1 MIENLVD
8 KELQVHNEIELAKIT
23 QVVNIALLCSQAE
36 AEKRPSMSCVVGML
50 KGEMEIEVLPMQNPR
65 LDDLNRLYGKLKY
78 SSKSLATILEDFMDK
93 DDQPWLEGISSNDR
107 SSSSTTSNPFG
118 SKYIE
123 LHVVRE

>member
-8 KELQVHNEIELAKIT
+8 KKLHNNELELAKIT
-23 QVVNIALLCSQAE
+23 QVVNIALLCSQVE
-36 AEKRPSMSCVVGML
+36 AEKRPSMSHVVGML
-50 KGEMEIEVLPMQNPR
+50 KGEMEIEIIPMENPR
-65 LDDLNRLYGKLKY
+65 LDELNSSYGKLKY
-78 SSKSLATILEDFMDK
+78 SSKSLATVSKDFMDK

-107 SSSSTTSNPFG
+107 SSNSTNSNPFG

>member
-8 KELQVHNEIELAKIT
+8 KELQIHNEIELAKIT
-23 QVVNIALLCSQAE
+23 QVVNIALLCSQVE
-36 AEKRPSMSCVVGML
+36 AEKRPSMSRVVGML

-65 LDDLNRLYGKLKY
+65 LDDLNRLDGKLNY

-107 SSSSTTSNPFG
+107 SSSLTNSNPFG

>member
-8 KELQVHNEIELAKIT
+8 KELHKNELELAKIT
-23 QVVNIALLCSQAE
+23 QVVNIALLCSQVE
-36 AEKRPSMSCVVGML
+36 AEKRPSMSHVVGML
-50 KGEMEIEVLPMQNPR
+50 KGEMEIEIIPMENPR
-65 LDDLNRLYGKLKY
+65 LDELNSSYGKLKY
-78 SSKSLATILEDFMDK
+78 SSKSLATVSKDFMDK

-107 SSSSTTSNPFG
+107 SSNSTNSNPFG

>member
-8 KELQVHNEIELAKIT
+8 KELHKNELELANIT
-23 QVVNIALLCSQAE
+23 QVINIALLCSQVE
-36 AEKRPSMSCVVGML
+36 AEKRPSMSHVVGML
-50 KGEMEIEVLPMQNPR
+50 KGEMEIEVLPIENPR
-65 LDDLNRLYGKLKY
+65 LDELNSSYGKLKY
-78 SSKSLATILEDFMDK
+78 SSKSLATISKDFMDK

-107 SSSSTTSNPFG
+107 SSSSTNSNPFG

>member
-8 KELQVHNEIELAKIT
+8 KELHKNELELAKIT
-23 QVVNIALLCSQAE
+23 QVVNIALLCSQVE
-36 AEKRPSMSCVVGML
+36 AEKRPSMSHVVGML
-50 KGEMEIEVLPMQNPR
+50 KGEMEIEIIPMENPR
-65 LDDLNRLYGKLKY
+65 LDELNSSYGKLKY
-78 SSKSLATILEDFMDK
+78 SSKSLATVSKDFMDK

-107 SSSSTTSNPFG
+107 SSSSTNSNPFG

>member
-8 KELQVHNEIELAKIT
+8 KKLQVHNELELAKIT
-23 QVVNIALLCSQAE
+23 QVVNIALLCLQAE
-36 AEKRPSMSCVVGML
+36 AHKRPSMSRVVGML

-78 SSKSLATILEDFMDK
+78 SSKSFVTISEDFKDK

-107 SSSSTTSNPFG
+107 SSSSTNSNPLG

-123 LHVVRE
+123 LNVVRE

>member
-1 MIENLVD
+1 VD
-8 KELQVHNEIELAKIT
+8 KELQVHNELELAKIT

-36 AEKRPSMSCVVGML
+36 AEKRPSMSRVVGML

-65 LDDLNRLYGKLKY
+65 LDDLNRLYGKLNY
-78 SSKSLATILEDFMDK
+78 SSKSLAAISEDFMDK

-107 SSSSTTSNPFG
+107 SSSSTNSNPFG